1 MYLYFTGTIANKVFS
16 FIPVAAETHNE
27 QELLAQLKQ
36 GDESAFTVLYRTYWK
51 PLYFLAYKHL
61 QSSQAAEEIVQEVFL
76 TLWEKRTIL
85 TIHSPAMYLAAMT
98 RYAVY
103 RHIAREKK
111 CPIHTNQGSTTQ
123 LMSEEATQTIDH
135 KLLFDM
141 IAKLSARLPE
151 KCRMV
156 FICNKLLDQ
165 PIQEIASQMNISTRT
180 AEAHL
185 SKALKLMRSHLGNA
199 SSLLFIF

>member
-1 MYLYFTGTIANKVFS
+1 M
-16 FIPVAAETHNE
+16 AAALHHE
-27 QELLAQLKQ
+27 QELLVRLKQ
-36 GDESAFTVLYRTYWK
+36 GDESAFTALYSTYWK

-61 QSSQAAEEIVQEVFL
+61 QSAATAEELVQEVFL
-76 TLWEKRTIL
+76 TLWEKRASL
-85 TIHSPAMYLAAMT
+85 TIHSPAMYLAAMI

-111 CPIHTNQGSTTQ
+111 HPLLPAGEGSTVQ
-123 LMSEEATQTIDH
+123 LASEEALHTIDH

-141 IAKLSARLPE
+141 VAKLSDRLPE

-156 FICNKLLDQ
+156 FISNKLLDQ
-165 PIQEIASQMNISTRT
+165 PIQEIAEQMNISTRT

-185 SKALKLMRSHLGNA
+185 SKALKIMRSHLGNA
-199 SSLLFIF
+199 SSLLLLF

>member
-1 MYLYFTGTIANKVFS
+1 
-16 FIPVAAETHNE
+16 VAAVLQNE
-27 QELLAQLKQ
+27 QELLIRLKE
-36 GDESAFTVLYRTYWK
+36 GDESAFTTLYSAYWK

-61 QSSQAAEEIVQEVFL
+61 QTSQIAEEIVQEVFL
-76 TLWEKRTIL
+76 TLWEKRAIL
-85 TIHSPAMYLAAMT
+85 SIHSPGFYLAAMV

-111 CPIHTNQGSTTQ
+111 VPIQSTDQ
-123 LMSEEATQTIDH
+123 DVSLHLLSEEAARMIDH

-141 IAKLSARLPE
+141 VAKLSARLPE

-156 FICNKLLDQ
+156 FISNKLLDQ
-165 PIQEIASQMNISTRT
+165 PIQDVAEQMNISTRT

-185 SKALKLMRSHLGNA
+185 SKAMKIMRNQLGNA
-199 SSLLFIF
+199 SYLLFLF

>member
-1 MYLYFTGTIANKVFS
+1 M
-16 FIPVAAETHNE
+16 AAVIYNE
-27 QELLAQLKQ
+27 QELLVRLKQ
-36 GDESAFTVLYRTYWK
+36 GDESAFTALYNTYWK
-51 PLYFLAYKHL
+51 PLYYLAYKHL

-76 TLWEKRTIL
+76 ALWEKKAIL
-85 TIHSPAMYLAAMT
+85 TIHSPGMYLAAMT

-111 CPIHTNQGSTTQ
+111 YPILCTDQEASTQ
-123 LMSEEATQTIDH
+123 LLSEEAARTIDN

-141 IAKLSARLPE
+141 VAKLSGRLPE

-156 FICNKLLDQ
+156 FISNKLLDQ
-165 PIQEIASQMNISTRT
+165 PIQEIAEQMNISTRT

-185 SKALKLMRSHLGNA
+185 SKALKVMRNHLGTA
-199 SSLLFIF
+199 SSLLLF